1 MNIKTL
7 LLAVLASVFLAACG
21 GGDDEEMNHDAPESD
36 EMRTL
41 DVELFTPDHIMSG
54 ETVEMT
60 AHVTSNEEDVTD
72 AEHVMFEVQDENEET
87 VEEITAEHSENG
99 EYTVEYTFDEA
110 GTYTVISHVD
120 AFSLHTMPSSEVIVE

>member
-1 MNIKTL
+1 MKIKTL

-21 GGDDEEMNHDAPESD
+21 DGSDEEMNHEAPESD

-41 DVELFTPDHIMSG
+41 DVELFTPDHIMAG
-54 ETVEMT
+54 DTVEMT
-60 AHVTSNEEDVTD
+60 AHVTSNEEDVTEAD
-72 AEHVMFEVQDENEET
+72 HVMFEIQDENEET

>member
-21 GGDDEEMNHDAPESD
+21 GGDDE

-72 AEHVMFEVQDENEET
+72 AEHVMFEVQDENAET